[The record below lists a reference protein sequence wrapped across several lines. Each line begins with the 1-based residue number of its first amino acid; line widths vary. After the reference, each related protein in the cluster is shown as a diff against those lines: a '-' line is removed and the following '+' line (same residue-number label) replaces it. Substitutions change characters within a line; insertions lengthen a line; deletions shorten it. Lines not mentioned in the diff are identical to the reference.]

1 MNKNS
6 PPKDR
11 DYFDRHRTG
20 ESQPSAGSLP
30 ADNDGIDQVQ
40 VKYFHDALSENGVTV
55 HEVRRLEREDRYY
68 IYRGVE
74 QIWPRSDWNA
84 DESSLTISSLRMP

>member
-1 MNKNS
+1 MNENS
-6 PPKDR
+6 RSKDR
-11 DYFDRHRTG
+11 NYFEDHKTG
-20 ESQPSAGSLP
+20 ENQPSAESHP
-30 ADNDGIDQVQ
+30 MDNDVIDQVQ
-40 VKYFHDALSENGVTV
+40 VKYFHDALSENGIIV

-84 DESSLTISSLRMP
+84 DESSLTVSSLRMP